1 MKKILIEVSAGE
13 LIDKLTILEIKL
25 EKISS
30 PTSLKEIDKYLMT
43 YSDDIKSIIKETIKK
58 VKSEKQIENLQKLQ
72 EQIQD
77 ITIN

>member
-30 PTSLKEIDKYLMT
+30 PTSLKEIESEFSML
-43 YSDDIKSIIKETIKK
+43 KK
-58 VKSEKQIENLQKLQ
+58 LAPELQKNENLKKQYEKLKIVNKMKKFA
-72 EQIQD
+72 EFV
-77 ITIN
+77 